1 MRSAA
6 AALVTLLILGVSLAP
21 SLAQSSPSKKMD
33 RAAAKSALKKSGSD
47 KTSTGKDLLSSDQ
60 PVTTEIY
67 ADEAFFDSAKN
78 IGKFTGHVKV
88 VDPRFNM
95 QSDKLTAFISKES
108 EGLEKAVADGN
119 VGVVR
124 DRPDPKGGPPTRSI
138 GLADNAV
145 YTTSDGIV
153 ALTGNPRVQ
162 QGLNMHVATSP
173 STVMMLNQDG
183 QLTTRGPSRTEI
195 RQQPKTEASPSP
207 GAESASPSPSPGS
220 ASPSPSPVETPK
232 P

>member
-1 MRSAA
+1 MKKLRWFAYLICATAATSRAAPSPGEKESKEAKAKALLGEKPGAA
-6 AALVTLLILGVSLAP
+6 AAGP
-21 SLAQSSPSKKMD
+21 
-33 RAAAKSALKKSGSD
+33 
-47 KTSTGKDLLSSDQ
+47 KDLLNPTQ

-95 QSDKLTAFISKES
+95 QSEKLTAYISKENQ
-108 EGLEKAVADGN
+108 GLEKAVAAGN
-119 VGVVR
+119 VGVIR
-124 DRPDPKGGPPTRSI
+124 DRPDTKGAPPMRSI
-138 GLADNAV
+138 GLADNAI

-153 ALTGNPRVQ
+153 ELTGNPRVQ

-173 STVMMLNQDG
+173 ETVMLLNQDG

-195 RQQPKTEASPSP
+195 RQQPSPSP
-207 GAESASPSPSPGS
+207 APGASASPAASPGS
-220 ASPSPSPVETPK
+220 SSSPTSSPSATP
-232 P
+232 

>member
-6 AALVTLLILGVSLAP
+6 AALAALLILGASISP
-21 SLAQSSPSKKMD
+21 SLAQSFPSKKTD
-33 RAAAKSALKKSGSD
+33 LAAARSAVEKSASD
-47 KTSTGKDLLSSDQ
+47 KTSPGTNLLSSDQ

-78 IGKFTGHVKV
+78 IGKFSGHVKV

-95 QSDKLTAFISKES
+95 QSDKLTAYISKES
-108 EGLEKAVADGN
+108 EGLEKAVADGS

-124 DRPDPKGGPPTRSI
+124 DRPDPKGGPPMRSI

-153 ALTGNPRVQ
+153 QLTGNPRVQ

-195 RQQPKTEASPSP
+195 RQEPKTEASPSP
-207 GAESASPSPSPGS
+207 AAGS
-220 ASPSPSPVETPK
+220 ASPSPSPAESPK